1 MNIHKSQLLY
11 YSPGDYMGGAHTA
24 LGNGQD
30 HQTLSSQRLKK
41 GQTKLPSYWTWPIYT
56 WFTCWKWWFSISI
69 SVYQRVIFKMWLM
82 FPEFRGNPIDALISR
97 MHTNL
102 FLGSW
107 CAVVWILC
115 MDDLN
120 CKKRIAFTLGIRKQ
134 IPESRQHQLPRIGIP
149 CNIPWHDM
157 YIYMIWVLAR
167 SLQKMTFL
175 DSLRLLNMLCWAAQS
190 MCSPT
195 GLRDSP
201 TLGHLRTK
209 SGTTPFSE
217 RWKGYHPKNSYWN
230 YWSWHFQPRRLV
242 QIPRTGVAAI
252 DYH

>member
-1 MNIHKSQLLY
+1 MPSFHACTQIYFLVLDVLVFGFSVWTIWIAKSALHSHWASESK
-11 YSPGDYMGGAHTA
+11 SPKAD
-24 LGNGQD
+24 
-30 HQTLSSQRLKK
+30 
-41 GQTKLPSYWTWPIYT
+41 
-56 WFTCWKWWFSISI
+56 SISCQELE
-69 SVYQRVIFKMWLM
+69 YR
-82 FPEFRGNPIDALISR
+82 A
-97 MHTNL
+97 T
-102 FLGSW
+102 FL
-107 CAVVWILC
+107 
-115 MDDLN
+115 
-120 CKKRIAFTLGIRKQ
+120 
-134 IPESRQHQLPRIGIP
+134 
-149 CNIPWHDM
+149 DM
-157 YIYMIWVLAR
+157 TCIYIYIYMIWVLAR

>member
-1 MNIHKSQLLY
+1 MIFYIYLSLPEGNLQNVADVSRVQRQPNWCPHFTHAHKSISWFLMCCCLDSLY
-11 YSPGDYMGGAHTA
+11 GRFELQKAHCIHTGHQKANPRKPTA
-24 LGNGQD
+24 SAAKNWNTVQHSL
-30 HQTLSSQRLKK
+30 
-41 GQTKLPSYWTWPIYT
+41 TWH
-56 WFTCWKWWFSISI
+56 
-69 SVYQRVIFKMWLM
+69 VYI
-82 FPEFRGNPIDALISR
+82 
-97 MHTNL
+97 
-102 FLGSW
+102 
-107 CAVVWILC
+107 
-115 MDDLN
+115 
-120 CKKRIAFTLGIRKQ
+120 
-134 IPESRQHQLPRIGIP
+134 
-149 CNIPWHDM
+149 